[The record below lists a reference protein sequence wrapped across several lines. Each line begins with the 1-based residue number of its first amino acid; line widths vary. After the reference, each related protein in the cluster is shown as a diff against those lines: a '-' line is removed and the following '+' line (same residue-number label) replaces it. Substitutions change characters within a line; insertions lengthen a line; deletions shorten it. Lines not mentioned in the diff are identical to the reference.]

1 MAVMAALSKLINQKT
16 EEIEPAVLEVLKSWF
31 YQSTISSSKAEKE
44 WFENMKDHMNLGLC
58 ANMLQKK
65 SR

>member
-1 MAVMAALSKLINQKT
+1 MAMMTSLSKLINSKEQDL
-16 EEIEPAVLEVLKSWF
+16 EPAVLEILKSWF
-31 YQSTISSSKAEKE
+31 YQPTVSSPKAAKE